1 MTIGNHDSNTEGFLK
16 EDDSARLLE
25 LINSPPPMLPPS
37 SSDSPFRLST
47 NFSISSSL
55 SLSESLTT
63 PSRQIKR
70 RTNEYVKN
78 RPQSREVLENEE
90 NQQRNSIDTDSSIT
104 DFDPRNPEED
114 TVTTTA
120 VIVHQSH
127 QETAL

>member
-1 MTIGNHDSNTEGFLK
+1 MK

-25 LINSPPPMLPPS
+25 LINSPPPMLPS
-37 SSDSPFRLST
+37 SSNDTPFRLST
-47 NFSISSSL
+47 NFSISSSV
-55 SLSESLTT
+55 SLSDSLTT

-78 RPQSREVLENEE
+78 RPQSREVLENEQ
-90 NQQRNSIDTDSSIT
+90 NQQRNSILDSVDTDSSIT
-104 DFDPRNPEED
+104 DFDLRNPEED

-120 VIVHQSH
+120 VIVHHQSH